1 MDSSTKIVYN
11 LYIHFTVSVFEI
23 AKPIQNLNDFK
34 ESRCRM
40 TDTSRL
46 PVIFEGTGKLKNGFF
61 TPSLYH
67 LRKNDLRYLHY
78 HDVIEVSKCI
88 CGSGICYVGGEA
100 LPYREGD
107 VQFFLPFQSHYNIAD
122 GDDTFWVSVTVD
134 PAGIASPAL
143 TPDPDFL
150 AKTLEKLHSIGVC
163 RQKEMPAVYR
173 LIDDSIRLM
182 RTEQAKESPQAEL
195 LAAKLTELLLE
206 ISLTEKKA
214 EPIKRTTKTEVILPA
229 IHLVSDAIDAHRRLT
244 VAELADACFLSE
256 SHFRKVFTAV
266 IGESPKNYLIR
277 TQTRKAAHLLISTET
292 PIAEISC
299 ICGFD
304 DTSTFYRRFLR
315 IYGVSPSQYRAG
327 HKK

>member
-1 MDSSTKIVYN
+1 M
-11 LYIHFTVSVFEI
+11 EI
-23 AKPIQNLNDFK
+23 
-34 ESRCRM
+34 
-40 TDTSRL
+40 
-46 PVIFEGTGKLKNGFF
+46 
-61 TPSLYH
+61 
-67 LRKNDLRYLHY
+67 
-78 HDVIEVSKCI
+78 
-88 CGSGICYVGGEA
+88 
-100 LPYREGD
+100 D
-107 VQFFLPFQSHYNIAD
+107 VQMIVGAAQDLHFENQLGSLTKQSFLKSLQALAHTALGYQILALIQTTALD
-122 GDDTFWVSVTVD
+122 GFGRIRLRGKALLGSLVD

-150 AKTLEKLHSIGVC
+150 AKMLEKLHSIGVC